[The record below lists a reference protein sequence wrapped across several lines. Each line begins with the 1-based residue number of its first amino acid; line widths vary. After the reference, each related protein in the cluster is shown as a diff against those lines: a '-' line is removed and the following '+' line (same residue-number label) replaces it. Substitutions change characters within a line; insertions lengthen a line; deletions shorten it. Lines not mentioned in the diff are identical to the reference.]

1 MFRRLVD
8 RFIALSVDV
17 SPAVRTEF
25 RCIRLQNRG
34 PKPPE
39 IAISE
44 IATSVVLPI
53 GASGSKRRNGTR
65 ACQCQN
71 EVGVSPLPNETR
83 RRLASPPNTGAIR
96 VSVLSRTRK

>member
-1 MFRRLVD
+1 LFRRLVS

-25 RCIRLQNRG
+25 RRIRLKNRR

-44 IATSVVLPI
+44 IAMSVILPI

-65 ACQCQN
+65 AC
-71 EVGVSPLPNETR
+71 
-83 RRLASPPNTGAIR
+83 
-96 VSVLSRTRK
+96 